1 MAKVDYNGEDIQAAI
16 AKGVE
21 LRALHAALMMQG
33 SNPAAPA
40 GNPLRLVSS
49 SSVGGGRANAVYS
62 GQSYPVFTPSYED
75 EPLPRYQ
82 QLQLE
87 TQALPH
93 WEDYGLGESGQ
104 ESALNVDYK
113 GENASSRKAL
123 PTCSINSEPHFSWK
137 EEAKSAL
144 ASYNNQITA
153 LQSSPTTDALNSGRR
168 RNSLGDTKST
178 NIYSHVVNNSRPS
191 KNRGIIFSWLPRLK
205 KKDKSENSPAQTEAE
220 EVSQVLKNMGITSIE
235 MLKKELIEAVQ
246 KKDAAL
252 KEVVQMK
259 TSFEDLTQK
268 LDSLEAYCEELKRAL
283 REAFQPERPRTNIPK
298 GVIQNN
304 GSRDGDDSMMPVSD
318 QGMVEGFLQVIS
330 ESRLS
335 VKHFSKALIS
345 QIDKEDVCVVESIHL
360 FLPPYKFSPNA
371 KYSKAVLYHM
381 EAIINQQLYQDFEN
395 CVFQR
400 NGSAQLLDPKLDR
413 QAQFSSFVALRNL
426 SWTQVL
432 KKGTKYYSEEFSK
445 FCDQKMSCIIA
456 ALNWTKKWPEQLLQ
470 SFFVAAKCIWLLH
483 LLAFSFYPPLMIQRV
498 EENRLFD
505 GQYME
510 DVFASKEKPQS
521 PSRVKVMVMPGF
533 YVQDKVLRCRVLCK

>member
-21 LRALHAALMMQG
+21 LRALHAA
-33 SNPAAPA
+33 AAAA
-40 GNPLRLVSS
+40 GNPVRLMSS
-49 SSVGGGRANAVYS
+49 SPVGGGRPNTVYS
-62 GQSYPVFTPSYED
+62 AQSYPVFTPTYED

-87 TQALPH
+87 TQTLPD
-93 WEDYGLGESGQ
+93 WEDYGLGDSGQ
-104 ESALNVDYK
+104 ESALKVDYK
-113 GENASSRKAL
+113 GGNASSRKAL
-123 PTCSINSEPHFSWK
+123 TPRSINSEPHFSWK

-153 LQSSPTTDALNSGRR
+153 LQSSPTTDVLNPRRR

-178 NIYSHVVNNSRPS
+178 SIYSRVVNNSRPS
-191 KNRGIIFSWLPRLK
+191 KNQGTIFSWLSRLK
-205 KKDKSENSPAQTEAE
+205 KKDKSENSPAQTDAE
-220 EVSQVLKNMGITSIE
+220 EVSQVLKNMGITSTE

-259 TSFEDLTQK
+259 TSFEDLNQK
-268 LDSLEAYCEELKRAL
+268 LDSLEDYCEELKRAL
-283 REAFQPERPRTNIPK
+283 REALQPERPRTTIPK
-298 GVIQNN
+298 CAIQNK
-304 GSRDGDDSMMPVSD
+304 GSRDGDDSMMPVSE

-335 VKHFSKALIS
+335 LKHFSKALIA
-345 QIDKEDVCVVESIHL
+345 QIEKEDVCVVESINLLLH
-360 FLPPYKFSPNA
+360 PHKFSPNA

-400 NGSAQLLDPKLDR
+400 NGSAKLLDPKLDR

-498 EENRLFD
+498 KENRLFD

-510 DVFASKEKPQS
+510 DVFAGKEKRQS